1 MKVLLWQ
8 DVDKLGKRGEVV
20 DVRDGYARNF
30 LFPRRLASDPTP
42 SMYKILE
49 QEKRR
54 QSKLEAVVVSG
65 AREIAEKLAGI
76 ASVSIEVNTNE
87 QGLLYGAINPSMVAD
102 ALRAQGLK
110 IEPRM
115 VEIGEPIKQVG
126 TYEVTIHL
134 HREIQP
140 KVKVWVLSTKA
151 VKPPEPAAPAKA
163 EEKPADPAQDKKTDA
178 APPA

>member
-1 MKVLLWQ
+1 MKVLLWK
-8 DVDKLGKRGEVV
+8 DVDNLGKRGEVV
-20 DVRDGYARNF
+20 EVREGYARNF
-30 LFPRRLASDPTP
+30 LFPRRFASDPTP
-42 SMYKILE
+42 SMYKVLE

-54 QSKLEAVVVSG
+54 QSKLEATVVSS
-65 AREIAEKLAGI
+65 AKEIAEKLASVP
-76 ASVSIEVNTNE
+76 SVSIEVNTNE

-115 VEIGEPIKQVG
+115 VEIAEPIKQVG
-126 TYEVTIHL
+126 TYEVTVNL

-151 VKPPEPAAPAKA
+151 VKPAEPAAEAKA
-163 EEKPADPAQDKKTDA
+163 EAGTEQRKTDA